1 MEQDAFDVGDLDL
14 DDVDD
19 GPDDG
24 DDEFDDAVLDEFDQN
39 VIGAGI
45 DQSTYDIEGKEF
57 IENSEWYIF
66 RQVCDDIENVDAD
79 LFEQM
84 NHYGM
89 GSSHEDDGY
98 DWLGPASDL
107 MILYF

>member
-39 VIGAGI
+39 VIVTGI
-45 DQSTYDIEGKEF
+45 DHSTYENEGIAS
-57 IENSEWYIF
+57 IENPLS
-66 RQVCDDIENVDAD
+66 
-79 LFEQM
+79 
-84 NHYGM
+84 
-89 GSSHEDDGY
+89 
-98 DWLGPASDL
+98 
-107 MILYF
+107 